1 MAHPDGLLLRKVVE
15 ELRLRRLELRLAELR
30 GARALDCTTE
40 ISGHE
45 LHAVTDPESRDAQG
59 EDRLVD
65 QRRTFGIHGR
75 RPTGEH
81 ERSGVPSGDLG
92 GRQAMAHELR
102 VDARLANAPRDQL
115 AVLASEINHEDR
127 PLLRSGLGDRKRDRL
142 CRFGLGHQLRR

>member
-102 VDARLANAPRDQL
+102 VDTCLANAPRDQL